1 MLFLATNF
9 SPKTNNFFL
18 DLKKPEFKF
27 IFTFIPLIIIWYFFY
42 HYLYRL
48 DNLID
53 TNFDFLTEFSKLL
66 TLQSNLILSNF
77 NFETSIEIQGDMVVA
92 KILDYPYSHGVWIGE
107 PCNGIKIFGLFSIFI
122 LSFRGG
128 VKQKLLFIPLGVI
141 VLHFLNV
148 LRIAVLTYI
157 SAVNPYILN
166 FNHNITF
173 QLIIYAAML
182 GLWYL
187 WIIKFSLIKEDNE
200 N

>member
-1 MLFLATNF
+1 M
-9 SPKTNNFFL
+9 
-18 DLKKPEFKF
+18 DLKKPEFRF
-27 IFTFIPLIIIWYFFY
+27 LISFIPFITFWFFLY
-42 HYLYRL
+42 HHLYKL
-48 DNLID
+48 DAVFSINYSL
-53 TNFDFLTEFSKLL
+53 LTEFSKLL
-66 TLQSNLILSNF
+66 SVQSNFILSIF
-77 NFETSIEIQGDMVVA
+77 NFQTSTEIHGDMVVA
-92 KILDYPYSHGVWIGE
+92 KILGYPYSHGVWIGE

-157 SAVNPYILN
+157 SATNPYILD